1 MFPSHSCCLCFLKQV
16 HRRSARHTLLWV
28 NSSLLFR
35 AHIHTYIHTFFWYL
49 HLLPPIVRRGPRSR
63 LGIWIKRGGV
73 AAVFHPSLGSTCN
86 VEPVPNTHSLDDTYI
101 HTYIHI
107 CMCVLSALIR
117 TQSARAFV
125 GYELLL
131 LLLLLLLSS
140 IIIIIVIWRVYV
152 IDSHRLVGWLAGLN
166 ELKMRVMNR
175 LTLVVCV
182 CVCARALS
190 LPVRFKQV

>member
-1 MFPSHSCCLCFLKQV
+1 M
-16 HRRSARHTLLWV
+16 
-28 NSSLLFR
+28 
-35 AHIHTYIHTFFWYL
+35 
-49 HLLPPIVRRGPRSR
+49 
-63 LGIWIKRGGV
+63 
-73 AAVFHPSLGSTCN
+73 
-86 VEPVPNTHSLDDTYI
+86 
-101 HTYIHI
+101 
-107 CMCVLSALIR
+107 
-117 TQSARAFV
+117 